1 MILTGEVVTAA
12 DAERIGLVNRVVPP
26 GQAEAMAS
34 QLAQDIA
41 SKGPLAVREAKRL
54 LDAAMDLP
62 LGRGL
67 EAETEAS
74 NRVFDSDD
82 MVEGAR
88 AFLEKRPP
96 QFHGR

>member
-1 MILTGEVVTAA
+1 
-12 DAERIGLVNRVVPP
+12 
-26 GQAEAMAS
+26 
-34 QLAQDIA
+34 
-41 SKGPLAVREAKRL
+41 
-54 LDAAMDLP
+54 MDLP